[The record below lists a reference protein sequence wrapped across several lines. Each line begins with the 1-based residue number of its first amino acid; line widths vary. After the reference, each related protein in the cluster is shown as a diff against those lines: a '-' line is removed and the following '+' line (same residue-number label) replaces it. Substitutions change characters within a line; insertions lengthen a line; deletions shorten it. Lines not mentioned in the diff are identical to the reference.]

1 MKAIIVSILGRLLF
15 VMAVLGFTLGLVLGL
30 NEPKYLWFL
39 WLLLLGEMIPT
50 YQMRTTK
57 NQDNTESINI
67 TESDE

>member
-15 VMAVLGFTLGLVLGL
+15 AVAILGFTLGLVLGL

-39 WLLLLGEMIPT
+39 WLLLLEGMIPT
-50 YQMRTTK
+50 YQVRTTK
-57 NQDNTESINI
+57 TQDNTESVNI